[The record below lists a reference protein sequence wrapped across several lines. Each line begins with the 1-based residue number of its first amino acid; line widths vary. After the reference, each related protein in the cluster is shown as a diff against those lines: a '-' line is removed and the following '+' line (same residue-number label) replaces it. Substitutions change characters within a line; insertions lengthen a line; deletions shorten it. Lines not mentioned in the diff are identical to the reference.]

1 MSNEDTIAGE
11 HEEFQRQFTQ
21 QSQQQATQDD
31 FSHLP
36 PVYQLM
42 CRMYKP
48 KYVQDMLIQIR
59 NQMIM
64 DRAYEKMDLHQDK
77 LFQAA
82 AAQGASLGT
91 LAFIDH
97 MIEYGTVV
105 DS

>member
-1 MSNEDTIAGE
+1 MSLADLIDETHD
-11 HEEFQRQFTQ
+11 EFQKQFIQ
-21 QSQQQATQDD
+21 QSQQQAMVDD

-36 PVYQLM
+36 PVHQLM

-91 LAFIDH
+91 LAFIDYL
-97 MIEYGTVV
+97 IEYGTVLE
-105 DS
+105 S